1 MNIENMSLI
10 GQRIKGIVNISINKE
25 LIILFDNDKSLHF
38 YDCIMYIDSGVV
50 NGVLKSIKEYSGEM
64 GFVTTL
70 REMNIDWDD
79 YKFCYLNVSDEHPF
93 SQQDKLRIAYKT
105 VKLI

>member
-10 GQRIKGIVNISINKE
+10 GLKIKGIVSISINKE
-25 LIILFDNDKSLHF
+25 LIILFDNDTSLHF

-50 NGVLKSIKEYSGEM
+50 NGVLKSVKEYSGEM

-70 REMNIDWDD
+70 KGMNIDWDD
-79 YKFCYLNVSDEHPF
+79 YKFCYLNVGDEYPF

-105 VKLI
+105 VQLT